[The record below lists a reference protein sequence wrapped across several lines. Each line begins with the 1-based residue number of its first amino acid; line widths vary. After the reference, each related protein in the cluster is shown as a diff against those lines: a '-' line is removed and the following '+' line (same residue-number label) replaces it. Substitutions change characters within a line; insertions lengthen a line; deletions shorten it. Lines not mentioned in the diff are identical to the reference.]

1 MKINPLN
8 PAIQYLDHTADRVKE
23 SRDGHSQSN
32 QQKPDQEK
40 KDNKENEARQVA
52 ESFDD
57 VQAAVNAFHADMQT
71 QANGISAAIEGS
83 GPGLKVVLKDGSSAV
98 IRQFTGEEFLKLREV
113 VAKGKSRGK
122 ILDQKL

>member
-8 PAIQYLDHTADRVKE
+8 PATQYLDHVKE
-23 SRDGHSQSN
+23 PRDGQNQSG
-32 QQKPDQEK
+32 QQKPDQQEK
-40 KDNKENEARQVA
+40 RDDKESEVKQAA
-52 ESFDD
+52 ESFEDI
-57 VQAAVNAFHADMQT
+57 QAAVTAFHADMQT
-71 QANGISAAIEGS
+71 QSNGLSAAVEGS

-113 VAKGKSRGK
+113 VSKGKARGK

>member
-8 PAIQYLDHTADRVKE
+8 PAIQYLDHAADRVKE
-23 SRDGHSQSN
+23 SRDGHNQSN
-32 QQKPDQEK
+32 QQAPDKQK
-40 KDNKENEARQVA
+40 KDEKESEAKQAA
-52 ESFDD
+52 ETFED
-57 VQAAVNAFHADMQT
+57 VQAAVNAFHADIQS
-71 QANGISAAIEGS
+71 QANSLSAAIEGT